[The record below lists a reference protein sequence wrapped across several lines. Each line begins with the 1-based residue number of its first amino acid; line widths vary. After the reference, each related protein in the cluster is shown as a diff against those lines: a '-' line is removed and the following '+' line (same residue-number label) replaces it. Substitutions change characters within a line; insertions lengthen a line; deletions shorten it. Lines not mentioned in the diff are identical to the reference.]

1 MIRTIVA
8 IVFIVLFLILSLP
21 VWLVLQLIG
30 LFSPESKAMASL
42 AIIRWAFS
50 AVLFITGTKITV
62 KGKENIPEDRAVLYV
77 ANHRSIFDILINYVY
92 MKRPTG
98 FISKIEM
105 KKVPIF
111 NMWMKNIGCL
121 FLDRNDIR
129 QGMQTILKAVD
140 SVKKGT
146 SIFIF
151 PEGTRSKVE
160 GEFLPFK
167 GGSFKI
173 AEKSSCDVIPV
184 TIVGS
189 ADIFEDHKP
198 KVKKTH
204 VIIEYGK
211 PFVTRDMS
219 KEEIKALPEAAR
231 QLIIETHERNK
242 EEAV

>member
-1 MIRTIVA
+1 MIRSILA
-8 IVFIVLFLILSLP
+8 ILFIILFLVLSLP
-21 VWLVLQLIG
+21 VWLILQLVG
-30 LFSPESKAMASL
+30 LFSQESKDMASL

-50 AVLFITGTKITV
+50 MVLFITATKITV
-62 KGKENIPEDRAVLYV
+62 KGEENIPDDRAVLYV
-77 ANHRSIFDILINYVY
+77 SNHRSIFDILINYIY

-98 FISKIEM
+98 FISKVEM

-121 FLDRNDIR
+121 FLDRKDIR
-129 QGMQTILKAVD
+129 QGMQTILKAID

-173 AEKSSCDVIPV
+173 AEKSLCDVIPV

-189 ADIFEDHKP
+189 GNIFEDHKP
-198 KVKKTH
+198 RVKKTH
-204 VIIEYGK
+204 VTIEYGK
-211 PFVTRDMS
+211 PFVTKDMS
-219 KEEIKALPEAAR
+219 REEIKALPESAR
-231 QLIIETHERNK
+231 QLIIDTYTRIK